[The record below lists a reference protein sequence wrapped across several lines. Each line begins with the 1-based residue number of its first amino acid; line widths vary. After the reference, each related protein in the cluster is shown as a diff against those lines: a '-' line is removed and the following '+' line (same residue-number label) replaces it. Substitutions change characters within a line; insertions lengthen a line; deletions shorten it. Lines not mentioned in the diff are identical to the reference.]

1 MADPQHLAQLQAGPS
16 AWNQWRQAHPRSLI
30 DLSHAS
36 LRRQDLSGIDLS
48 EANLAHADLRGAI
61 LRQANL
67 RHANLCYVNGRDAQV
82 QQASLEGAIA
92 WESDFRGASLRGS
105 SLVNAD
111 FRDTNFSEADLIAT
125 DASHAYLS
133 GVNLEGA
140 YAIGTLFRGTNLRW
154 ANLQEANLKQ
164 ANLTDAY
171 LRWGNC
177 YGTNFYQSILTHADV
192 SEGNFA
198 EANLAH
204 SNLQGIQALGT
215 NFQRAKFTAACIE
228 HWRINRDTRFDQGV
242 CDYIFLQE
250 GDRFPQRGQLSDL
263 AFENLMQRTLA
274 TVKLSFSHG
283 LNWYAFAQAIRR
295 TDTQNPEA
303 QMSIQDISHTIHQ
316 GVSVLIR
323 TDPQANHDQIYHDF
337 MISYE
342 RALNLSSAVQ
352 ARRRSSNADRP
363 EQLLDHMLTASKHLS
378 HSHIQHGMPRRS
390 PPDLS

>member
-16 AWNQWRQAHPRSLI
+16 VWNQWRQDHPRIPI

-48 EANLAHADLRGAI
+48 EANLAHADLRGAT

-82 QQASLEGAIA
+82 QQTSLEGAIA

-111 FRDTNFSEADLIAT
+111 FRDTNFGEADLINT
-125 DASHAYLS
+125 NASHAYLS

-154 ANLQEANLKQ
+154 ANLREANLKQ

-177 YGTNFYQSILTHADV
+177 YGTNFYQSILAHADV

-198 EANLAH
+198 EANLTH

-228 HWRINRDTRFDQGV
+228 HWRINSDTRFDQGV

-250 GDRFPQRGQLSDL
+250 GDRFPQRGQLSGL
-263 AFENLMQRTLA
+263 AFESLMQRTLA
-274 TVKLSFSHG
+274 TVKLSFSNG

-303 QMSIQDISHTIHQ
+303 QISIQDISHTIHQ

-323 TDPQANHDQIYHDF
+323 TAPQANHDKIYHDF

-342 RALNLSSAVQ
+342 RALNLSRAVQ
-352 ARRRSSNADRP
+352 ARRRSPNADRP
-363 EQLLDHMLTASKHLS
+363 DQLLDHVLTVSKHLS
-378 HSHIQHGMPRRS
+378 HSHIQHGRPRRS
-390 PPDLS
+390 PPDLP